1 MCYLAERLAGVIHEG
16 VLRGV
21 RRAAL
26 SRRTLS
32 AHHAVSAAITT
43 RELTV
48 IDLVHE
54 PGVHGLE
61 LADITQRPNFH
72 AKLAPT
78 GGLVYELTQ
87 RLTERWLAA
96 NRASSF
102 PVPGG
107 RVDGILYVSRF
118 TPIQRCLAV
127 WDMAKHALAWQRP
140 VRLGEHPAL
149 ETTLAEIGIGLL
161 D

>member
-1 MCYLAERLAGVIHEG
+1 VTLHRRHRPDRAPDWFGPPIGTLGDNRFDPPHPREPHEPGVCYLAERLAGVIHEG

-21 RRAAL
+21 RRTAL

-43 RELTV
+43 RALTV
-48 IDLVHE
+48 LDLVHE
-54 PGVHGLE
+54 PGAHGLE
-61 LADITQRPNFH
+61 LADITQRPNLH

-78 GGLVYELTQ
+78 GSLVYALTQ

-107 RVDGILYVSRF
+107 RVDGIL
-118 TPIQRCLAV
+118 
-127 WDMAKHALAWQRP
+127 
-140 VRLGEHPAL
+140 
-149 ETTLAEIGIGLL
+149 
-161 D
+161 